1 MSTVTSTAILDNLLE
16 PVAECFSPQIAR
28 QLVQLRAD
36 AATQARIDEL
46 AEKANEGELSDE
58 ERQEYAAYVD
68 AINFVGILQAKAR
81 RILASGTGT

>member
-81 RILASGTGT
+81 RILASGAGT